1 VKTFGLKP
9 SFGLLDQVVIDAAEG
24 DQAQRSYPSRE
35 LAKLIETQQVCNRGP
50 SVQESK
56 LLPQEQPLDSVTRLA
71 HGCNV
76 GSSRQGGSFLKE
88 ARSPYFGYLK
98 IDVAVTCQLF
108 FGYHS
113 KANSKTYP
121 LIP

>member
-1 VKTFGLKP
+1 MKTFGLKP

-76 GSSRQGGSFLKE
+76 GSSRQGFL
-88 ARSPYFGYLK
+88 ARGDAKNLDLSR
-98 IDVAVTCQLF
+98 
-108 FGYHS
+108 
-113 KANSKTYP
+113 
-121 LIP
+121 